1 MVRYRFILF
10 NVFIFIS
17 FFGYNQQ
24 TDTDIKLANSYF
36 QDGDFEKSVMYFE
49 KLEQESSL
57 LPKIYHY
64 YRSALMELGR
74 YKNVEKLCKSYL
86 KYFPERLSIYVDLG
100 ELYKYLENDKKSES
114 YFDKPIDLVNELSS
128 YEVISEVG
136 ISYERNND
144 LSRALTLYQKANNLN
159 KQNPFAFHTKMANVL
174 SKQGQYQQMINL
186 YLELLKVNESYLLM
200 VQSGLSNHIDFETQL
215 SEKELIRKTLL
226 KKIQANSKNVVY
238 VKLLIWYYLLNQ
250 DFNGAFQQVIAL
262 DRKLNK
268 DGLEV
273 LNLGKTA
280 LNNQSFEIALDCFDY
295 VINNSKSDEKKYT
308 GETLKLKTLK
318 QKLIFNQIYN
328 PQELLALK
336 SSYLKTL
343 YKLDQNATV
352 IRNVTERK
360 YEVLLD
366 LAELEAYYLNDT
378 DEAKN
383 HLQKALNLNGIS
395 QLKKGKVN
403 MLLADLFVLENKIW
417 EASLLY
423 LKVEKQFKED
433 PLGHQAKF
441 NNAKVYYYAGEFDW
455 CQAQLDV
462 LKAST
467 SKLIAND
474 ALALSVL
481 ITDNYNMDTSEVAM
495 KLFAIGD
502 MYVAQKK
509 YSEALRIYDSIYN
522 QFQNHSLNDDILFRK
537 SQVFKIQQMQDK
549 AIDALKQLEEEFPG
563 SIILDKALL
572 SIAKLYEED
581 LNDFES
587 AKKYYRKILFDHPSS
602 LYVIDA
608 RKRFRKL
615 SGKTNQNINKSS

>member
-1 MVRYRFILF
+1 
-10 NVFIFIS
+10 
-17 FFGYNQQ
+17 
-24 TDTDIKLANSYF
+24 
-36 QDGDFEKSVMYFE
+36 
-49 KLEQESSL
+49 
-57 LPKIYHY
+57 
-64 YRSALMELGR
+64 
-74 YKNVEKLCKSYL
+74 
-86 KYFPERLSIYVDLG
+86 
-100 ELYKYLENDKKSES
+100 
-114 YFDKPIDLVNELSS
+114 
-128 YEVISEVG
+128 
-136 ISYERNND
+136 
-144 LSRALTLYQKANNLN
+144 
-159 KQNPFAFHTKMANVL
+159 
-174 SKQGQYQQMINL
+174 MINL
-186 YLELLKVNESYLLM
+186 YLDLLEENENYLLM
-200 VQSGLSNHIDFETQL
+200 VQSGLSNQIDFETQL
-215 SEKELIRKTLL
+215 AEKELIRKTLL

-250 DFNGAFQQVIAL
+250 DFNGAYQQVLAL

-280 LNNQSFEIALDCFDY
+280 LNNQSFEIALNCFDY

-318 QKLIFNQIYN
+318 QKLLFNQIYN
-328 PQELLALK
+328 SQELLALK

-343 YKLDQNATV
+343 YKLDKNANV
-352 IRNVTERK
+352 IRKVTERK

-366 LAELEAYYLNDT
+366 LAELEAYYLNDI
-378 DEAKN
+378 DEAKK
-383 HLQKALNLNGIS
+383 HLKKMLNLNGIS

-495 KLFAIGD
+495 KLFAKGD

-509 YSEALRIYDSIYN
+509 YDEALRIYDSIYN

-537 SQVFKIQQMQDK
+537 AQLFKTQQRQNK
-549 AIDALKQLEEEFPG
+549 AIDVLKQLEEEFPG
-563 SIILDKALL
+563 SIILDKALFN
-572 SIAKLYEED
+572 IAQLYEND
-581 LNDFES
+581 LTDFES

>member
-1 MVRYRFILF
+1 M
-10 NVFIFIS
+10 
-17 FFGYNQQ
+17 
-24 TDTDIKLANSYF
+24 
-36 QDGDFEKSVMYFE
+36 
-49 KLEQESSL
+49 
-57 LPKIYHY
+57 
-64 YRSALMELGR
+64 
-74 YKNVEKLCKSYL
+74 
-86 KYFPERLSIYVDLG
+86 
-100 ELYKYLENDKKSES
+100 
-114 YFDKPIDLVNELSS
+114 
-128 YEVISEVG
+128 
-136 ISYERNND
+136 
-144 LSRALTLYQKANNLN
+144 
-159 KQNPFAFHTKMANVL
+159 
-174 SKQGQYQQMINL
+174 
-186 YLELLKVNESYLLM
+186 
-200 VQSGLSNHIDFETQL
+200 
-215 SEKELIRKTLL
+215 
-226 KKIQANSKNVVY
+226 
-238 VKLLIWYYLLNQ
+238 
-250 DFNGAFQQVIAL
+250 
-262 DRKLNK
+262 
-268 DGLEV
+268 
-273 LNLGKTA
+273 
-280 LNNQSFEIALDCFDY
+280 
-295 VINNSKSDEKKYT
+295 
-308 GETLKLKTLK
+308 
-318 QKLIFNQIYN
+318 
-328 PQELLALK
+328 
-336 SSYLKTL
+336 KTL

-383 HLQKALNLNGIS
+383 YLQKTLNLNGIS

-495 KLFAIGD
+495 KLFATGD

-509 YSEALRIYDSIYN
+509 YNEALRIYDSIYN
-522 QFQNHSLNDDILFRK
+522 QFQDHSLNDDILFRK
-537 SQVFKIQQMQDK
+537 AQVFKTQQMQKK
-549 AIDALKQLEEEFPG
+549 AIDVLKQLEEEFPG
-563 SIILDKALL
+563 SIILDKALFN
-572 SIAKLYEED
+572 IAQLYEND
-581 LNDFES
+581 LTDFES